1 MRSSYQMRVY
11 ASDGFLESPIG
22 RLAFPGRKSTTMT
35 VRAPAKLKK
44 RIDKLAEVTDR
55 SSSWLAARAL
65 HVYVEEQEW
74 QIEMIR
80 QGDRDVRGEWSPTK
94 RRPSGCAPGVVNVSC
109 RHQHA
114 NNLVAKSNRQPNR
127 NS

>member
-1 MRSSYQMRVY
+1 
-11 ASDGFLESPIG
+11 
-22 RLAFPGRKSTTMT
+22 MT
-35 VRAPAKLKK
+35 VPVPAKLKK

-65 HVYVEEQEW
+65 HVYVEEQDW

-80 QGDRDVRGEWSPTK
+80 QGHRDVRAGEWSPTK
-94 RRPSGCAPGVVNVSC
+94 RRPGGCAPGLVNVRC
-109 RHQHA
+109 HHQHA
-114 NNLVAKSNRQPNR
+114 NNLVAKSNQQPNG